1 MKKFQPQ
8 FGAVYKALK
17 YTEDNTFARFFPI
30 WFMLKRYV
38 FVTMVFNFDFTHGMI
53 VFSFY
58 LNLIDAVMVTWEDG
72 ISREICYRPTSK
84 WMGVGYR
91 GNRGDRY
98 VNRCQ
103 SNLGAD
109 NGGGFFFSKGNTLI
123 TFP

>member
-53 VFSFY
+53 VFSLY
-58 LNLIDAVMVTWEDG
+58 LNLIDAIMVTCWLPYINKIDN
-72 ISREICYRPTSK
+72 RMEIF
-84 WMGVGYR
+84 
-91 GNRGDRY
+91 
-98 VNRCQ
+98 
-103 SNLGAD
+103 NLGFAY
-109 NGGGFFFSKGNTLI
+109 FFLLVL
-123 TFP
+123 